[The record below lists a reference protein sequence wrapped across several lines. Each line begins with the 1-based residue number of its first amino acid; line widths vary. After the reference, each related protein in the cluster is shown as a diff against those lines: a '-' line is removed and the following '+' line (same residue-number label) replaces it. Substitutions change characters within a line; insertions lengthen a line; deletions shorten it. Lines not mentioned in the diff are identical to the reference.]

1 VVAGTDR
8 WPVGAAEAGAPCR
21 FPGRHADGA
30 ALAVSGVTS
39 ICHETPQRSAK
50 GAAAVHLLIVE
61 DDRVI
66 ADHIVS
72 GLNLIGHSTT
82 LARTGA
88 EAIRAWAGQP
98 HHAVVLDRM
107 LPDIDGIAVIDHLRS
122 NGDPVPVLMLSALG
136 STKNRI
142 EGLQAG
148 ADDYLA
154 KPFSL
159 DELAARLHAITRR
172 GASRGS
178 KAGLE
183 VGGLQLDASSHR
195 AAFLGKTVTLNRKQ
209 YSLLAHLMSNAD
221 RVVTKAMLLEAVWS
235 YSFSTATNI
244 VESNMSRLRTALQD
258 IGCDPIET
266 QRGAGYILR
275 SDRCA

>member
-1 VVAGTDR
+1 
-8 WPVGAAEAGAPCR
+8 
-21 FPGRHADGA
+21 
-30 ALAVSGVTS
+30 
-39 ICHETPQRSAK
+39 
-50 GAAAVHLLIVE
+50 VHLLIVE
-61 DDRVI
+61 DDQVI

-72 GLNLIGHSTT
+72 GLNRAGHSTT

-107 LPDIDGIAVIDHLRS
+107 LPDIDGMSVIDHMRRH
-122 NGDPVPVLMLSALG
+122 GDDIPVLMLSALG
-136 STKNRI
+136 SVKNRI

-154 KPFSL
+154 KPFSV
-159 DELAARLHAITRR
+159 DELAARLHAIARR
-172 GASRGS
+172 NMPRSG
-178 KAGLE
+178 KAGIE
-183 VGGLQLDASSHR
+183 VGALQLDASSHCATYHGR
-195 AAFLGKTVTLNRKQ
+195 STVLNRKQ
-209 YSLLAHLMSNAD
+209 YSLLAHLMGHAD
-221 RVVTKAMLLEAVWS
+221 RIVTKTMLLEAVWS

-275 SDRCA
+275 ADRCV

>member
-1 VVAGTDR
+1 M
-8 WPVGAAEAGAPCR
+8 
-21 FPGRHADGA
+21 
-30 ALAVSGVTS
+30 
-39 ICHETPQRSAK
+39 
-50 GAAAVHLLIVE
+50 HLLIVE
-61 DDRVI
+61 DDHVI

-72 GLNLIGHSTT
+72 GLGHIGHSAT

-88 EAIRAWAGQP
+88 EAIKAWTERS

-107 LPDIDGIAVIDHLRS
+107 LPDIDGMSVIDHMRS
-122 NGDPVPVLMLSALG
+122 SGSTTPVLMLSALG
-136 STKNRI
+136 SVKNRI
-142 EGLQAG
+142 EGLQRG

-159 DELAARLHAITRR
+159 DELAARLDALVRR
-172 GASRGS
+172 GTSRPG
-178 KAGLE
+178 KIGLE
-183 VGGLQLDASSHR
+183 VGSLQLDASSHR
-195 AAFLGKTVTLNRKQ
+195 ASFRGKTAALNRKQ

-221 RVVTKAMLLEAVWS
+221 RIVTKAMLLEAVWS

-244 VESNMSRLRTALQD
+244 IESNMSRLRTGLQE

-275 SDRCA
+275 SERCA